1 MDSLPI
7 LILTTLHFSSE
18 TAAIKVGYPT
28 PVFSDAYILVDDKV
42 CIATFTHEN
51 DNLDWTWLY
60 KGGVSNIHTRYI
72 AAEDLLRNLALKN
85 SHSLTSIMF
94 NYRTAVYIPK
104 QYLQPVI
111 KEELPIDE
119 EWLTA
124 QLQIWKNTLPYTPLN
139 SEVRETSLPE
149 MTNMLYNLTY
159 PELDSTTLF
168 NYATQRNVHPAI
180 QELILKHPNTTEET
194 LIVAG
199 LQNLQTI

>member
-18 TAAIKVGYPT
+18 TEAIKAGYPT

-72 AAEDLLRNLALKN
+72 AAEDLIRNLALKN
-85 SHSLTSIMF
+85 AHSLTSIMF
-94 NYRTAVYIPK
+94 NYRTAAYIPK

-124 QLQIWKNTLPYTPLN
+124 QLQVWNNTAPYIPLN
-139 SEVRETSLPE
+139 AKIQETPLPE
-149 MTNMLYNLTY
+149 MTNTLHNLTN
-159 PELDSTTLF
+159 PELDSKTLF
-168 NYATQRNVHPAI
+168 NYAAQPHTHPALR
-180 QELILKHPNTTEET
+180 ELIQKHPNTTEET

-199 LQNLQTI
+199 LQNLH